1 MSPEARTAER
11 AYTLVEAAEVKSV
24 SRDLLLRAIKAT
36 EGNTLRAKKVGKGYR
51 VTASDLDAWYERLED
66 A

>member
-1 MSPEARTAER
+1 MKVAER
-11 AYTLVEAAEVKSV
+11 AYTLNEAAEIKSV

-36 EGNTLRAKKVGKGYR
+36 EGNTLPAKKVGKGYR
-51 VTASDLDAWYERLED
+51 VSASDLDAWYDRLAD

>member
-1 MSPEARTAER
+1 MSERVAER
-11 AYTLVEAAEVKSV
+11 AYTLIEAAEVKSV

-36 EGNTLRAKKVGKGYR
+36 EGNTLPAKKIGKGYR
-51 VTASDLDAWYERLED
+51 VKASDLDAWFDAHED

>member
-1 MSPEARTAER
+1 MTPQRVAER
-11 AYTLVEAAEVKSV
+11 VYDLKDAAEIKSV

-36 EGNTLRAKKVGKGYR
+36 EGNTLPAKKVGKGYR
-51 VTASDLDAWYERLED
+51 VKASDLDAWYDRLED

>member
-1 MSPEARTAER
+1 MTSQRVAER
-11 AYTLVEAAEVKSV
+11 AYTLVEAAEIKSV

-36 EGNTLRAKKVGKGYR
+36 EGNTLPAKKVGKGYR
-51 VTASDLDAWYERLED
+51 VSASDLDAWYERLED

>member
-1 MSPEARTAER
+1 MNAPTRIAER
-11 AYTLVEAAEVKSV
+11 AYTLVEAAEIKSV

-36 EGNTLRAKKVGKGYR
+36 EGNTLPAKKVGKGYR
-51 VTASDLDAWYERLED
+51 VTASDLDDWYSRLDD

>member
-1 MSPEARTAER
+1 MSERVAER
-11 AYTLVEAAEVKSV
+11 AYTLVEAAEIKSV

-36 EGNTLRAKKVGKGYR
+36 EGNTLPAKKVGKGYR
-51 VTASDLDAWYERLED
+51 VSASDLDAWYDGLAD

>member
-1 MSPEARTAER
+1 MSERVAER
-11 AYTLVEAAEVKSV
+11 AYTLVEAAEIKSV

-36 EGNTLRAKKVGKGYR
+36 EGNTLPAKKIGKGYR
-51 VTASDLDAWYERLED
+51 VSASDLDAWYDRLPP

>member
-1 MSPEARTAER
+1 MSERVAER
-11 AYTLVEAAEVKSV
+11 AYTLVEAAEIKSV

-36 EGNTLRAKKVGKGYR
+36 EGNALPAKKVGRGYR
-51 VTASDLDAWYERLED
+51 VSASDLDAWYERLAD